1 MMREHGR
8 ALFLPSPLVRE
19 VTSYPLPAE
28 LGFIRVLPFITWS
41 KSETSDFD
49 WERVAS
55 ASDSKREP
63 GEGENA

>member
-1 MMREHGR
+1 MREHGR

-19 VTSYPLPAE
+19 VTSYPLP
-28 LGFIRVLPFITWS
+28 L
-41 KSETSDFD
+41 